1 MEKEQIRMAEEQAKR
16 DDVFRENQSKRESAA
31 AEKQAT
37 RNYELDKMKVNAYR
51 DVAVEQARNQPK
63 TITYNRIYWR

>member
-37 RNYELDKMKVNAYR
+37 RNLALDKMKVSAYR
-51 DVAVEQARNQPK
+51 DVAIGQARNQPK
-63 TITYNRIYWR
+63 TIAYNRIYWR